1 MNYCVGIVN
10 HEEYSL
16 VRDLPNDDK
25 EKTLT
30 LKRGDKDKDRDYKKM
45 DEMRKKLHTDDDCK
59 LFFLIA
65 NFLIRRYQYRE

>member
-10 HEEYSL
+10 HDEYSL
-16 VRDLPNDDK
+16 VRDMSNDEKD
-25 EKTLT
+25 KTLT

-59 LFFLIA
+59 QFIFIV
-65 NFLIRRYQYRE
+65 NFSI